1 MLREHLCARG
11 LPGYAAR
18 PLCEADLPA
27 MLALCRGNPFYFE
40 HLGRGPTEDGLRQDL
55 TALPPG
61 KTAADKAFVG
71 LYDGQGALAALLD
84 LIDGYPAPGTA
95 YIGWFILASARQGRG
110 EGAKLAGSL
119 LDFLRG
125 EGFGAVELAY
135 VKTNPQAA
143 HFWRKV
149 GFAPTGAETDTG
161 ACVLVK
167 MRRAL

>member
-1 MLREHLCARG
+1 MDKRDAPIGIFDSGMGGLSVLRTAR
-11 LPGYAAR
+11 
-18 PLCEADLPA
+18 
-27 MLALCRGNPFYFE
+27 
-40 HLGRGPTEDGLRQDL
+40 
-55 TALPPG
+55 
-61 KTAADKAFVG
+61 
-71 LYDGQGALAALLD
+71 ALLPHEQFLYYGD
-84 LIDGYPAPGTA
+84 TA
-95 YIGWFILASARQGRG
+95 YAPYGTKTPQFVLDRARQVT
-110 EGAKLAGSL
+110 AI
-119 LDFLRG
+119 LRG